1 VKRQLQV
8 DLAPFA
14 LESLEEEA
22 VRQRTSLGTILR
34 HALLYYLSERDA
46 QRVAARVPSFAQ
58 GARGGSERRVDV
70 DLEPLEWRDLEQAAR
85 RERVTL
91 AALIEHAA
99 MFYLAD
105 YDLGRVGTRLLGTDA
120 PLS

>member
-1 VKRQLQV
+1 M
-8 DLAPFA
+8 
-14 LESLEEEA
+14 
-22 VRQRTSLGTILR
+22 
-34 HALLYYLSERDA
+34 
-46 QRVAARVPSFAQ
+46 PSFAQ

-105 YDLGRVGTRLLGTDA
+105 YDLGRVGTSCGHRRALELARLSAGGDRSA
-120 PLS
+120 PSSARLAFSARRPRW